1 MKQINEERLI
11 LKKVNSIDEENDYLL
26 DILHKLTLKENKK
39 VAILNSKK
47 GIQIFTDATLKYN
60 KQHSELLYNAM
71 KNDEDTSKIVND
83 KNYGDVHIS
92 RVLNH
97 NLKKLIN
104 KIRYIKFSKDRDI
117 IIICNIDE
125 FLTDYEEQK
134 SNINDELE
142 KIADKLQ
149 ITIIYVEK
157 EI

>member
-1 MKQINEERLI
+1 MKQINKERLI
-11 LKKVNSIDEENDYLL
+11 IKKVNSVDEENDYLL

-47 GIQIFTDATLKYN
+47 GIQSFTDATLKYN

-71 KNDEDTSKIVND
+71 KNNEDTSKIIND
-83 KNYGDVHIS
+83 KSYGDMHIS
-92 RVLNH
+92 RVFNH

-125 FLTDYEEQK
+125 ILTDYEEQK
-134 SNINDELE
+134 NNINDELE

>member
-125 FLTDYEEQK
+125 ILTDYEEQK
-134 SNINDELE
+134 NNINDELE